1 MGGPEHAHL
10 AGARSQLPRRW
21 SLYLRFLDVWPHSSL
36 TTCPIYKFDR
46 SIDSATQGLLS
57 TSLAARRNQLPLCC
71 DTKHVAQEAPFVLSV
86 KRIRFK
92 PLDPFFQ
99 NLREMLHRNSVSV
112 FLLTPY
118 TDWVSSALKYSPKS
132 KKYFSNPK
140 SPCKH
145 DANMWCREQLGVG
158 WQFHGSGMHPWQTGV
173 ACCRLQ
179 AIHTSTGDL

>member
-1 MGGPEHAHL
+1 MVPVPAISGRLTA
-10 AGARSQLPRRW
+10 QLTN
-21 SLYLRFLDVWPHSSL
+21 YLPY
-36 TTCPIYKFDR
+36 IYKFGR

-118 TDWVSSALKYSPKS
+118 TD
-132 KKYFSNPK
+132 
-140 SPCKH
+140 
-145 DANMWCREQLGVG
+145 
-158 WQFHGSGMHPWQTGV
+158 
-173 ACCRLQ
+173 
-179 AIHTSTGDL
+179 